1 MIHELFESFCK
12 LLLYIFHLSLVL
24 KMKFFLFQIEL
35 ISPYDKLLQ
44 SIEHIL
50 LYEPEIIIEFLPMN
64 VVLDLIVKTNSLQ
77 SYKQYK
83 IFIAP
88 HLLRKLQTE
97 SLLLQIVPHTF
108 AFV

>member
-1 MIHELFESFCK
+1 
-12 LLLYIFHLSLVL
+12 
-24 KMKFFLFQIEL
+24 
-35 ISPYDKLLQ
+35 
-44 SIEHIL
+44 
-50 LYEPEIIIEFLPMN
+50 MN

-83 IFIAP
+83 IFIVP

-97 SLLLQIVPHTF
+97 SLLLQIVPHAF